1 MRLFQRLFFDPE
13 PPTEEQ
19 LVRGRRCLI
28 AESAV
33 AGVLYSIGTGN
44 FLTGYLG
51 QLGASVSFC
60 AIMAMIPQAGC
71 VLQFFSPLLFERL
84 HQRKLSIWLLCA
96 TYRFSLSLTFLAP
109 MALGAQDRAAEGLAL
124 VFYTIAFLTAGFVT
138 PGLQHM
144 TLGLAPPD
152 ARGRFFALKDI
163 VTSCVNSGC
172 TLVLG
177 RLLDWQIDRGHALA
191 GYAMIGLIC
200 LALSAMDAGLLAA
213 TRENPVAFT
222 SHMRLID
229 VMIPVRDKNFR
240 PMLLYSVLGGLA
252 GGFATPFLV
261 VYQMRVLGLSHT
273 FLTTVGVVSA
283 AAAMAGGWYWGRCAD
298 RTNWRHVIRIT
309 AAVNLS
315 CTLGWSLL
323 QPQWARW
330 AAPVLLVVS
339 AACAGGANNAS
350 VNLQYACSPPSGKTA
365 YIGVTAAMASF
376 AACLSAALGTALQ
389 PGLEAVLGPDSIRV
403 MFVVAGLGGFA
414 NLIANGV
421 RLPKV
426 R

>member
-1 MRLFQRLFFDPE
+1 
-13 PPTEEQ
+13 
-19 LVRGRRCLI
+19 
-28 AESAV
+28 
-33 AGVLYSIGTGN
+33 
-44 FLTGYLG
+44 
-51 QLGASVSFC
+51 
-60 AIMAMIPQAGC
+60 
-71 VLQFFSPLLFERL
+71 
-84 HQRKLSIWLLCA
+84 
-96 TYRFSLSLTFLAP
+96 
-109 MALGAQDRAAEGLAL
+109 
-124 VFYTIAFLTAGFVT
+124 
-138 PGLQHM
+138 
-144 TLGLAPPD
+144 
-152 ARGRFFALKDI
+152 
-163 VTSCVNSGC
+163 
-172 TLVLG
+172 
-177 RLLDWQIDRGHALA
+177 
-191 GYAMIGLIC
+191 MIGLIC

-323 QPQWARW
+323 QPEWARW